1 MQSLERLEVWREATE
16 EELIQLATALN
27 GRLHDV
33 ERRLERL
40 HTEVHRVVCETP
52 GVAVEDKVARVHE
65 LLQKELPELDLS
77 PTAQDAS
84 WLAQLKSRVADC
96 ERHIAELVQQR
107 SDRRDGP
114 GSVTWPVS
122 GSPPPP
128 SHASGGSSPRGPGGR
143 PHARKSAG
151 RGREGSPPS
160 CRS

>member
-1 MQSLERLEVWREATE
+1 MHSLGELEVWREATE

-27 GRLHDV
+27 GQLHDV

-40 HTEVHRVVCETP
+40 HTEVHRIVCETP
-52 GVAVEDKVARVHE
+52 GAVEDKVARVHE
-65 LLQKELPELDLS
+65 LLQEELPELDLG

-96 ERHIAELVQQR
+96 ERRIAELVHQR
-107 SDRRDGP
+107 SDRRDVP

-128 SHASGGSSPRGPGGR
+128 FRAIGGSSPRGPGGR
-143 PHARKSAG
+143 PRARKSAG
-151 RGREGSPPS
+151 RSREGSPPS